1 MTTLVSNIITVPD
14 AEAGRN
20 IFQLDDLA
28 DKGVYKAML
37 HLRHQHHGSN
47 ELPPH
52 QQRVAAISVIEA
64 SKDGEVKMPPL
75 ECSGDD
81 EAELLRAWCDSLGHV
96 TEHVAWDLHGL
107 TVAKL
112 RLLKHGISCPALH
125 RVSERADEGP
135 LQTQLAGG
143 CEAELASLTEL
154 AAMLEIPAMPALSAE
169 GLLAHWQAG
178 DHANIQQFSDYRVLQ
193 TWLIQQ
199 RYAHQRGDISGRELA
214 ERHVSL
220 SAVLN
225 DSKQEHLQQ
234 FATGMQTYD

>member
-14 AEAGRN
+14 AEAGRS
-20 IFQLDDLA
+20 IFQLGDLP
-28 DKGVYKAML
+28 DKGIYKAML

-64 SKDGEVKMPPL
+64 SKDGEVKIPSL
-75 ECSGDD
+75 EWSA
-81 EAELLRAWCDSLGHV
+81 ENEEELLRTWCDSLGHV
-96 TEHVAWDLHGL
+96 TEHVAWDAHGL

-125 RVSERADEGP
+125 LVSERADEGP

-169 GLLAHWQAG
+169 DLLAHWQSEAH
-178 DHANIQQFSDYRVLQ
+178 DPIQQFSDYRVLQ

-199 RYAHQRGDISGRELA
+199 RYAHQRGDISGRELS
-214 ERHVSL
+214 ERHDAL
-220 SAVLN
+220 AATLN
-225 DSKQEHLQQ
+225 DSKQDHLKQ
-234 FATGMQTYD
+234 FATNV